1 MFIGALVFKVKILKK
16 AKQLCS
22 GNVAQKVPA
31 VDYSCQWNPYSNS

>member
-22 GNVAQKVPA
+22 GNIAQKLPA
-31 VDYSCQWNPYSNS
+31 VDYGYQWKHYSNS